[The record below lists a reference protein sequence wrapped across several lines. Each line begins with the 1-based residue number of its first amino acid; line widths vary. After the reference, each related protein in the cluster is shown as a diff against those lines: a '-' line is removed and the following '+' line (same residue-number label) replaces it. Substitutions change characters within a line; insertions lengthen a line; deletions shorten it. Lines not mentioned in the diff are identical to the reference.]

1 MWRVPRNYLA
11 LAVGTAALALWSLS
25 AAAHHSAAQYDFG
38 KLVTVV
44 GTVKE
49 FDVRNPHTAAT
60 VEVTDAK
67 GTRAVTFEGHSASHF
82 YRSGYT
88 NDMVKAGDK
97 IKLTVAPRKDGRDG
111 GYIVGFTVNGHTVA
125 LGGVSRRERTGGK

>member
-1 MWRVPRNYLA
+1 MWSVTRNFA
-11 LAVGTAALALWSLS
+11 LAAGAAVLAFWTMS

-38 KLVTVV
+38 KVITIV
-44 GTVKE
+44 GKVKE
-49 FDVRNPHTAAT
+49 FDVKNPHTSAV

-67 GTRAVTFEGHSASHF
+67 GTRDVTFEGHSASHF

-97 IKLTVAPRKDGRDG
+97 ITLSVAPRKDGHDG